1 MCCFLSKLFK
11 ICYFVLY
18 TYLIFLQYFLIFIM
32 KFWECFFF
40 LQKKKRLPI
49 IVFFLF
55 VKKTCVYTKITA
67 ICFEN
72 WLRTCS
78 KIWPLIVNLWKS
90 AKSNLPL
97 TLLVFDKKKPGLQ
110 QSTINFQKFG
120 NRKGRS
126 LLRNLGIYCLK
137 VKN

>member
-40 LQKKKRLPI
+40 LQKRKRLPI

-97 TLLVFDKKKPGLQ
+97 TLLVFDKKNLACSNPPSIFKNLE
-110 QSTINFQKFG
+110 IE
-120 NRKGRS
+120 KGEVS
-126 LLRNLGIYCLK
+126 WGI
-137 VKN
+137 